1 MTIHLRPVPVSTMLP
16 PSAAHFRI
24 SEKIIDLPEQFKYL
38 GIVAREEG
46 YSNNAGAAGRELL
59 VLGFIFYNT

>member
-1 MTIHLRPVPVSTMLP
+1 MLP
-16 PSAAHFRI
+16 PSVAHFRI

-46 YSNNAGAAGRELL
+46 YSNNAGAASRELL
-59 VLGFIFYNT
+59 VLGFIFYNI